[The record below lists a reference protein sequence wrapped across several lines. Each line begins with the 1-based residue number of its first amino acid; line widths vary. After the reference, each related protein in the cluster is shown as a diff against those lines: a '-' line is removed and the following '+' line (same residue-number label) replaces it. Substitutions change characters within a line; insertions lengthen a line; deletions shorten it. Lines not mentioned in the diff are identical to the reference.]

1 MTSLAQLRTDAVEFK
16 RMTQQDLLEDAAR
29 AMDSIVGLTRYIE
42 HLNDLARPT
51 RLPYDKRR
59 LRDIDVQRDACSKEA
74 DVVEVAFQDVVVKT
88 NKCRARGQE
97 VCALS
102 YLVGY
107 VLMYFLYQLLN
118 GVQEL
123 SVTFRIQ
130 MEKLDPLR
138 LGVIAVR
145 TMLQTDRD
153 QARYDTAHLNA
164 FSSVVLI
171 AF

>member
-97 VCALS
+97 VCALEVVYWTCS
-102 YLVGY
+102 YP
-107 VLMYFLYQLLN
+107 FCFQLLN

-123 SVTFRIQ
+123 SVTFQIQ

-153 QARYDTAHLNA
+153 QARYG
-164 FSSVVLI
+164 I
-171 AF
+171 ARLYASHPWC